1 MTKDIKNQERVIA
14 RIKKELVPLKKQKD
28 EASRLLALA
37 QKKYD
42 SAVKMLLDRK
52 SKGLPISEK
61 DLQGKSHKTLEK
73 MWETIGQWDS
83 KKSEFERQYHVA
95 HHAMLAKEEEILAQE
110 SVLAQLFEDHQLYVA
125 ELSSTI
131 EKTFALNAAVVTA
144 MEEFKGFLDLQV
156 YPFINDD
163 GTQKTIDDVTGTKR
177 VVIMSNTSISMES
190 AKVTEAKQYI
200 DEFFKKFSVLPEENA
215 SLFEDQMV
223 RMLADLLKELL
234 VFKFSVKPGPSLSTF
249 LSFEFDGTFPELKKA
264 QTLLSEAI
272 RNVRSSLYV
281 RLYERDSED
290 KPWKQVK
297 KV

>member
-42 SAVKMLLDRK
+42 SAVKMLFDRN
-52 SKGLPISEK
+52 SKGLSISQKE
-61 DLQGKSHKTLEK
+61 LQGKSHKTLEK
-73 MWETIGQWDS
+73 MWETIGEWYT
-83 KKSEFERQYHVA
+83 KKNEFERQYHVA
-95 HHAMLAKEEEILAQE
+95 HHAMLAKEKEILTQE
-110 SVLAQLFEDHQLYVA
+110 TILANLLDAHQMRVA
-125 ELSSTI
+125 ELNSI
-131 EKTFALNAAVVTA
+131 VEKTFALNTAVVTVT
-144 MEEFKGFLDLQV
+144 EEFKGFLDLQV

-249 LSFEFDGTFPELKKA
+249 LSFDFDTRFSELKKA
-264 QTLLSEAI
+264 QILLSEAI

-281 RLYERDSED
+281 RLYERESQD